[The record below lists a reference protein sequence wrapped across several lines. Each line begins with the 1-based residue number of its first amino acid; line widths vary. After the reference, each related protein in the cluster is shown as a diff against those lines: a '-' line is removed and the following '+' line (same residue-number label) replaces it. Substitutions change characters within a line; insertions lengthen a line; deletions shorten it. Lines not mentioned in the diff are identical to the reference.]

1 MPPAFPGCV
10 IAPLLELPMSDAAW
24 LCELSAAAILPVD
37 GADPGAD
44 ADAVV

>member
-10 IAPLLELPMSDAAW
+10 IAPLLELPVPDPAW

-37 GADPGAD
+37 GADSGAE
-44 ADAVV
+44 AGAVV